1 MKIAIL
7 AGDEQ
12 KKEWLLKPQSAKVEQ
27 LWAKDFTELVHTQA
41 DVYFDLLFQPGGERL
56 NELLKTAAPVFIN
69 EVSHSFPDLIKN
81 TETFSL
87 FRLNAWPG
95 FLKRDIVELA
105 AHGKSKTDIVNE
117 IFSVLGWRHKMVSDI
132 PGLISARVIAMVIN
146 EAYYTL
152 QEQVST
158 KEEIDIA
165 MKLGTNYPFGP
176 FEWSSIIGLNNIYQL
191 LTKMSE
197 RDLKYQ
203 PAELLRKE
211 SEQQMPWH

>member
-69 EVSHSFPDLIKN
+69 EVSQSFPDLIKN

-105 AHGKSKTDIVNE
+105 AHGKSRLDQ
-117 IFSVLGWRHKMVSDI
+117 
-132 PGLISARVIAMVIN
+132 IS
-146 EAYYTL
+146 
-152 QEQVST
+152 ST
-158 KEEIDIA
+158 FPK
-165 MKLGTNYPFGP
+165 
-176 FEWSSIIGLNNIYQL
+176 
-191 LTKMSE
+191 
-197 RDLKYQ
+197 R
-203 PAELLRKE
+203 
-211 SEQQMPWH
+211 

>member
-7 AGDEQ
+7 ASDEQ
-12 KKEWLLKPQSAKVEQ
+12 KKEWLLKPHSATAEL
-27 LWAKDFTELVHTQA
+27 LWVKDFNELLHTQA
-41 DVYFDLLFQPGGERL
+41 DVYFDLLFQPGDERL
-56 NELLKTAAPVFIN
+56 NALLKLSAPTFIN
-69 EVSHSFPDLIKN
+69 EVSHSFVDLVNSAEKV
-81 TETFSL
+81 SL

-105 AHGKSKTDIVNE
+105 AYGESKTDIVNE
-117 IFSVLGWRHKMVSDI
+117 IFSVLSWKYKIVSDI

-146 EAYYTL
+146 EAYFTL

-158 KEEIDIA
+158 KNEIDIA

-176 FEWSSIIGLNNIYQL
+176 FEWSGIIGLNNIYQL

-197 RDLKYQ
+197 TDIKYQ

-211 SEQQMPWH
+211 TEQQMAWH

>member
-1 MKIAIL
+1 
-7 AGDEQ
+7 
-12 KKEWLLKPQSAKVEQ
+12 
-27 LWAKDFTELVHTQA
+27 
-41 DVYFDLLFQPGGERL
+41 
-56 NELLKTAAPVFIN
+56 
-69 EVSHSFPDLIKN
+69 
-81 TETFSL
+81 
-87 FRLNAWPG
+87 
-95 FLKRDIVELA
+95 LKRDIVELA

-211 SEQQMPWH
+211 SEQQMAWH